1 MRTVQDVLNL
11 RNGKNINAEVFFSR
25 TENEIFADR
34 RTLEEAAQR
43 NEKTLVCAICRQALK
58 IRGNRDGRHSIHF
71 AHLYD
76 SGDCPIKTGKK
87 YSADEILR
95 MKYNG
100 AKESDLHIQLKNAIA
115 DTIRRDNRFSNIDVD
130 KTFRTEGLLK
140 EWKRPDVAAVF
151 DGKRIVFEVQLS
163 TTFLSVIVQRELFY
177 LRNNTFIMWIFNEFE
192 TDIDAQRFTEKDIIY
207 SNNHNAFLVNDET
220 LMLSQEAG
228 KFMLYCYYQRPLPDE
243 RLVWEKNLISFDD
256 ITFDHQTYKVY
267 YFDTN
272 REREQL
278 KAEALRQQSQDF
290 EKFWLNR
297 QNLDYEEKRDGL
309 LKFQAIL
316 KNKNIIFDC
325 YDDSLAKILDALFTL
340 KYKRMIGYDFKN
352 YISLANNILEYRK
365 PYGEL
370 FLRALKHFKIARTV
384 LVEDKKGTFLKKVD
398 NLRSQQIQE
407 NETYDSL
414 FKLLF
419 PGLIDVKNFVAPSS
433 AQVPLFQ

>member
-1 MRTVQDVLNL
+1 MRTVQDVLDL
-11 RNGKNINAEVFFSR
+11 RNGENISADTFFSR
-25 TENEIFADR
+25 LEDEIFADR

-43 NEKTLVCAICRQALK
+43 SEKTLVCAICRQALK
-58 IRGNRDGRHSIHF
+58 IRGNRNGRSSIHF

-115 DTIRRDNRFSNIDVD
+115 DTIRKDQRFSSIDVD

-151 DGKRIVFEVQLS
+151 DSKRVVFEVQLS

-177 LRNNTFIMWIFNEFE
+177 LQNNTYIMWIFNEFE
-192 TDIDAQRFTEKDIIY
+192 TDIDAQRFSEKDIIY

-220 LMLSQEAG
+220 LRLSQETG
-228 KFMLYCYYQRPLPDE
+228 KFILYCYYQRPLLNGS
-243 RLVWEKNLISFDD
+243 LVWEKDLISFDD
-256 ITFDHQTYKVY
+256 IIFDHQTYKVY

-272 REREQL
+272 QERERL
-278 KAEALRQQSQDF
+278 KTEALGQQAQEF

-297 QNLDYEEKRDGL
+297 QNLNYEERRDGL
-309 LKFQAIL
+309 LKFQAMF
-316 KNKNIIFDC
+316 KNKNIIFDY
-325 YDDSLAKILDALFTL
+325 YDDALGKILDALFTL
-340 KYKRMIGYDFKN
+340 KYKKMIGYDFKN

-365 PYGEL
+365 QYGEL
-370 FLRALKHFKIARTV
+370 FLRALKHFKLAHTV
-384 LVEDKKGTFLKKVD
+384 LDEDKKGTFLKKID
-398 NLRSQQIQE
+398 NLRSQQIQQ
-407 NETYDSL
+407 NVTYDSL
-414 FKLLF
+414 LKLLF
-419 PGLIDVKNFVAPSS
+419 PGLLDVENFIVPSA

>member
-1 MRTVQDVLNL
+1 MRTVQDVLDL
-11 RNGKNINAEVFFSR
+11 RNGKNMNADTFFSR
-25 TENEIFADR
+25 PEAEIFADR

-58 IRGNRDGRHSIHF
+58 IRGNRDGRFSIHF

-115 DTIRRDNRFSNIDVD
+115 DTIRKDNRFSNIDVD

-151 DGKRIVFEVQLS
+151 NDKRIVFEVQLS
-163 TTFLSVIVQRELFY
+163 TTFLSLIVQREMFY
-177 LRNNTFIMWIFNEFE
+177 LRNNTFIMWVFNEFE
-192 TDIDAQRFTEKDIIY
+192 TDIDAQRFSEKDIIY
-207 SNNHNAFLVNDET
+207 SNNHNAFMVNDET
-220 LMLSQEAG
+220 LRLSEEEG
-228 KFMLYCYYQRPLPDE
+228 KFLLYCFYQRPLSSG
-243 RLVWEKNLISFDD
+243 RLIWEKDLISFDD
-256 ITFDHQTYKVY
+256 ITFDHQTFKVY

-272 REREQL
+272 QERERL
-278 KAEALRQQSQDF
+278 KAEAIRLQAQDF
-290 EKFWLNR
+290 EEFWINR
-297 QNLDYEEKRDGL
+297 QSIGYEEKRDGL
-309 LKFQAIL
+309 LKFQATL
-316 KNKNIIFDC
+316 KNRNIIFDY
-325 YDDSLAKILDALFTL
+325 YDDTLAKILDALFTL
-340 KYKRMIGYDFKN
+340 KYKKMIGYDFKN
-352 YISLANNILEYRK
+352 FISLANNILEYRK

-370 FLRALKHFKIARTV
+370 FLRALKHFKLARTV
-384 LVEDKKGTFLKKVD
+384 LDEDKKGTFLKKVES
-398 NLRSQQIQE
+398 LRSQQIQQ

-419 PGLIDVKNFVAPSS
+419 PGLLDSENFVSPSA